1 MHEFI
6 AKTIRRKMERREFL
20 RWLGGAGVTL
30 VAAACAPFRAAEL
43 PTAAALP
50 PSATPSP
57 TVTATPFSAISTAT
71 RTPPTATPDPRIAVA
86 IGKATAYDPAV
97 LRAELEKML
106 EGISG
111 PGDWIKP
118 GVRVG
123 IKVNLTGEAT
133 YDGPGKI
140 PANELFVTH
149 PAVVEA
155 LGEILKDAGAR
166 ELVIVDGLGDV
177 RCFDRWGFS
186 DVAKR
191 LGAEL
196 VDLCKPA
203 PYKGYKLFQVGKDP
217 LIYDHFYLNGR
228 LSEIDGLISVA
239 KLKCHSTTGVTL
251 SMKNLIGLA
260 PISEYRRHEVDNNR
274 SFFHGD
280 ASHDTRLPGVIMDL
294 NRAVPVRLAL
304 IDGVMTAE
312 GGAGPWQDLSQ
323 VKPGVLLVGKDPVA
337 TDAVATAVMG
347 FDPQAPAGS
356 LPFLHGENTMEMAHA
371 LGLGTNVLNEIR
383 VSGPAIAEVKYP
395 FKPAP

>member
-6 AKTIRRKMERREFL
+6 AKSVMRKMERREFL

-30 VAAACAPFRAAEL
+30 IAAACGPVRTAEP
-43 PTAAALP
+43 PTATARP

-57 TVTATPFSAISTAT
+57 TVTATPFSAVSTAT
-71 RTPPTATPDPRIAVA
+71 RTPPTATVDPRTPVA
-86 IGKATAYDPAV
+86 IGKVDGYDPAA
-97 LRAELEKML
+97 LRAELERML
-106 EGISG
+106 KGIGG
-111 PGDWIKP
+111 PGEWIKP
-118 GVRVG
+118 GARVG
-123 IKVNLTGEAT
+123 IKVNLTGETT

-155 LGEILKDAGAR
+155 LGEILKDAGASQ
-166 ELVIVDGLGDV
+166 LVIVDGLGDV
-177 RCFDRWGFS
+177 RCFERWGYTEM
-186 DVAKR
+186 AKR

-196 VDLCKPA
+196 VDLCQPA
-203 PYKGYKLFQVGKDP
+203 PYPGYKIFQVGKDA
-217 LIYDHFYLNGR
+217 LVYDYFYLNGR
-228 LSEIDGLISVA
+228 LAEIDGLISVG

-260 PISEYRRHEVDNNR
+260 PISEYRRSEADNNR

-304 IDGVMTAE
+304 IDGILTCE
-312 GGAGPWQDLSQ
+312 GGPGPWQTLSQ
-323 VKPGVLLVGKDPVA
+323 VKPGVLLAGKDPVA
-337 TDAVATAVMG
+337 TDAVGTAVMG
-347 FDPQAPAGS
+347 YNPEAPAGS
-356 LPFLHGENTMEMAHA
+356 SPFMHGENYMAMAHQ
-371 LGLGTNVLNEIR
+371 LGLGTNLLDDIR
-383 VSGPAIAEVKYP
+383 TVGKTVEEVRTV